1 MVPGYQK
8 PHLRMRLAVLGSP
21 IAHSKS
27 PVLHRAAYD
36 VLGLDWE
43 YTAIEVGAGGLADF
57 LASCGPDWRGL
68 SLTMPLKREAL
79 PLLAEVEPVAA
90 QVGAVNTV
98 LLRDGARAGFNT
110 DIYGV
115 QQALRELGVTSP
127 RTVLLL
133 GAGATASSVIAA
145 VHGLGAT
152 CVVIGARTPGK
163 AGEAL
168 KLATRLG
175 VTATAHDFDTAVRE
189 AAQNA
194 DVVISTLPGDAAL
207 GRELPTELRQSVPLF
222 DVAYA
227 PWPTAIA
234 RSWAAVGGTAAS
246 GLGMLLHQALRQVRI
261 FVTGDPDQPLD
272 DEAAVLTAMRRAI
285 GH

>member
-1 MVPGYQK
+1 VVQGHQK
-8 PHLRMRLAVLGSP
+8 PDLRMRLAVLGSP

-57 LASCGPDWRGL
+57 LAGCGPDWRGL

-98 LLRDGARAGFNT
+98 LFRDGAGIGFNT

-115 QQALRELGVTSP
+115 QQALRELGTQHP
-127 RTVLLL
+127 DRVLLL

-145 VHGLGAT
+145 VHDLGAT
-152 CVVIGARTPGK
+152 RIVIGARTPAK
-163 AGEAL
+163 AGAAIE
-168 KLATRLG
+168 LATRLG
-175 VTATAHDFDTAVRE
+175 VAASAHDLDTAIEE
-189 AAQNA
+189 AQDA
-194 DVVISTLPGDAAL
+194 DVVVSTLPGDVAL
-207 GRELPTELRQSVPLF
+207 GLALPTGLRESAPLF

-234 RSWAAVGGTAAS
+234 RSWAAVGGTTAS
-246 GLGMLLHQALRQVRI
+246 GLGMLLHQAIRQVRI
-261 FVTGDPDQPLD
+261 FVTGDPERPLD
-272 DEAAVLTAMRRAI
+272 DETAVLTAMRRAI

>member
-1 MVPGYQK
+1 VVQGHQK

-27 PVLHRAAYD
+27 PVLHRAAYE

-43 YTAIEVGAGGLADF
+43 YTAIEVGAGGLGDF
-57 LASCGPDWRGL
+57 LAGCGPDWRGL

-98 LLRDGARAGFNT
+98 LFRDGARIGFNT

-115 QQALRELGVTSP
+115 QQALRELGAQNP
-127 RTVLLL
+127 DTVLLL
-133 GAGATASSVIAA
+133 GAGATASSVVAA

-152 CVVIGARTPGK
+152 RIVIGARTPAK
-163 AGEAL
+163 AGAAIE
-168 KLATRLG
+168 LATQLG
-175 VTATAHDFDTAVRE
+175 VAASAHELHTAVE
-189 AAQNA
+189 QAQSA

-207 GRELPTELRQSVPLF
+207 GFELPTELRKWVPLF

-234 RSWAAVGGTAAS
+234 RSWAAVDGTAAS
-246 GLGMLLHQALRQVRI
+246 GLGMLLHQAVRQVRV
-261 FVTGDPDQPLD
+261 FVTGDPEKPLD

>member
-1 MVPGYQK
+1 
-8 PHLRMRLAVLGSP
+8 MRLAVLGSP

-36 VLGLDWE
+36 VLGLDWK

-57 LASCGPDWRGL
+57 LAACGPDWRGL

-98 LLRDGARAGFNT
+98 LFRDGARIGFNT
-110 DIYGV
+110 DVYGV
-115 QQALRELGVTSP
+115 QQALRDLGTP
-127 RTVLLL
+127 RPDTVLLL
-133 GAGATASSVIAA
+133 GAGATASSVVAA

-152 CVVIGARTPGK
+152 RIVIGARTPAK
-163 AGEAL
+163 AGAAIE
-168 KLATRLG
+168 LATRLG
-175 VTATAHDFDTAVRE
+175 IAASAHELDTAVEE
-189 AAQNA
+189 AHDA
-194 DVVISTLPGDAAL
+194 DVVVSTLPGDVAL
-207 GRELPTELRQSVPLF
+207 NLELPTELRESVPLF

-234 RSWAAVGGTAAS
+234 RSWEAVGGTAAS
-246 GLGMLLHQALRQVRI
+246 GLGMLLHQAIRQVRI
-261 FVTGDPDQPLD
+261 FVTGDPEKPLD
-272 DEAAVLTAMRRAI
+272 DESAVLTAMRRAI